1 MEEKE
6 LTGQIIRNFYTV
18 YNTLG
23 YGFLESVYQNAMMLE
38 LVGSG
43 LRVEPER
50 GIAVSYNGRV
60 VGTFAADLVVEDR
73 VIIELKAKERL
84 INADEAQL
92 TNYLRAT
99 EIEIGLL
106 FNFGRSPEF
115 KRKYFSNAN
124 KKLTADQSDEVLLK
138 ALFVDDP
145 F

>member
-60 VGTFAADLVVEDR
+60 VGTSAADLVVEDR